1 MKERIKQARL
11 LRKYSQKKLADIIGI
26 SDAALSKIESGKNNP
41 SKTTLKAI
49 ADALDVSLDWLKTG
63 DGSMMR
69 ENESDTLD
77 TIARRYS
84 DSKIFRALLDVY
96 AQLSAEGQDAVE
108 HYIALL
114 SKALEEGRD
123 PATVDPL
130 TETID
135 PDKDF
140 HSAAQHARD
149 VLPSDESDGD
159 TKAHA

>member
-69 ENESDTLD
+69 ENETDTLD

-130 TETID
+130 KETID
-135 PDKDF
+135 PDEDF

-149 VLPSDESDGD
+149 VLPSDEPDGD

>member
-69 ENESDTLD
+69 ENETDTLD

-135 PDKDF
+135 GSLVAEEC
-140 HSAAQHARD
+140 HS
-149 VLPSDESDGD
+149 PSGASPAVRTVTG
-159 TKAHA
+159 TRLRVI

>member
-1 MKERIKQARL
+1 METRIREIRKAHKLTQA
-11 LRKYSQKKLADIIGI
+11 QFGDIIGVKH
-26 SDAALSKIESGKNNP
+26 AAITSYEKGTRMPSEAVIRAICREFNVNRSWLETGEEPMQAESQ
-41 SKTTLKAI
+41 SQM
-49 ADALDVSLDWLKTG
+49 LD
-63 DGSMMR
+63 R
-69 ENESDTLD
+69 
-77 TIARRYS
+77 IARRYS
-84 DSKIFRALLDVY
+84 DSKVFRALLDVY

-135 PDKDF
+135 PDEDF

-149 VLPSDESDGD
+149 VLPSDEPDGD